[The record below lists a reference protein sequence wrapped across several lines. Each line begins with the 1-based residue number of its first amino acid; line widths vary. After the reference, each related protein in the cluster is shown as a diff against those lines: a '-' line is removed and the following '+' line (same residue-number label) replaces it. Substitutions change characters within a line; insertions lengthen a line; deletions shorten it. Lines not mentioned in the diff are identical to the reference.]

1 MDMANDRDD
10 FLPEVRNSAW
20 WASDTRQVMNGKAVE
35 VIMQKQGK
43 IDPPDLSQIE
53 AVQMGHV
60 MQPII
65 GRLAQDKLKMELKD
79 ADYPLTHPDHS
90 WLRSH
95 FDFISTDG
103 RVLVEAK
110 NYNINTRNKFDVET
124 NRIPPADYAQ
134 ILHEATVH
142 RVDRVILAVLFGG
155 QEFQT
160 FDFTF
165 TDEEKENLIK
175 DMAIYWGHVKADTL
189 PAPESLEA
197 TKLIYPKDNGQ
208 SITATQAMETAIAQL
223 KEIKGLVK
231 QYEEKAEQ
239 IETAIRA
246 SMQDY
251 ADIVSI
257 NGETLVTWRAAK
269 ASKRFSSDL
278 FKQSMPEV
286 YEQFI
291 VEMPGSRRF
300 LVK

>member
-1 MDMANDRDD
+1 MANDRDD

-79 ADYPLTHPDHS
+79 ADYPLTHPDHT

-95 FDFISTDG
+95 FDFISADG

-165 TDEEKENLIK
+165 SDEEKENLIK

-189 PAPESLEA
+189 PAPETLEA

-251 ADIVSI
+251 ADIVSVS
-257 NGETLVTWRAAK
+257 GETLVTWRAAK